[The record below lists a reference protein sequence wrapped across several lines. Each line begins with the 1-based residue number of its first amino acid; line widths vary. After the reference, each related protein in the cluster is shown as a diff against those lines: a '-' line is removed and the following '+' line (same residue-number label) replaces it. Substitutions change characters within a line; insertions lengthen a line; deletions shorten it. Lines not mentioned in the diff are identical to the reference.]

1 MSEHISLMPSLG
13 ISSSGLDA
21 ESRRMEVIANNIA
34 NANTTADA
42 NGRVFRRKQVVFAE
56 KLSNEISRTTGKKT
70 PAGVEIGREVE
81 DPRPPKRI
89 YRPGHPDAD
98 KDGFITMPDIN
109 TVEEMVDMM
118 NAVRSYEANLA
129 AVRVAKKMAE
139 QALGISAR

>member
-1 MSEHISLMPSLG
+1 MSDQISLMPSLG

-21 ESRRMEVIANNIA
+21 ETRRMEVIANNIA

-42 NGRVFRRKQVVFAE
+42 SGRLFRRKQVVFAE
-56 KLSNEISRTTGKKT
+56 KLTDEISKVTGRKN
-70 PAGVEIGREVE
+70 PAGVEIRGEVE
-81 DPRPPKRI
+81 DMRDPKRI

-109 TVEEMVDMM
+109 PVEEMVDMM

-129 AVRVAKKMAE
+129 AVRTAKKMAE